1 MLKKRNKK
9 PSSGVI
15 FICKDVKQQKIILIA
30 EQAFVFLKEYPPSVL
45 NINTI
50 AFGEQKSRSIQR
62 QSCLLLFNLIH

>member
-30 EQAFVFLKEYPPSVL
+30 EQAFVFLKE
-45 NINTI
+45 
-50 AFGEQKSRSIQR
+50 
-62 QSCLLLFNLIH
+62 